1 MDIVE
6 HIDKI
11 EELIN
16 QARKVPFTSN
26 VMINEEEIYEFIDSL
41 RQILPEEIKQARWIV
56 KERKDL
62 LDEAKNEA
70 DRIVSEAIDKA
81 SKLIAETEIIK
92 KATKQA
98 EEIVKDAENKARTI
112 RLEAEDYADEKLANL
127 EAILH
132 KLIMTVEKGR
142 EQLQGKT
149 SEE

>member
-26 VMINEEEIYEFIDSL
+26 VMVGEEEIYELIDSL

-56 KERKDL
+56 KERKEL

-70 DRIVSEAIDKA
+70 DRIVSEALDKA
-81 SKLIAETEIIK
+81 SKLIAETEIIR
-92 KATKQA
+92 KATKRA

-127 EAILH
+127 EVILH
-132 KLIMTVEKGR
+132 KLVTTVEKGR
-142 EQLQGKT
+142 DQLQGKAA
-149 SEE
+149 EE

>member
-26 VMINEEEIYEFIDSL
+26 VMVGEEEIYELIDSL

-70 DRIVSEAIDKA
+70 DRIVSEALDKA
-81 SKLIAETEIIK
+81 SKLIAETEIIR

-127 EAILH
+127 QAILH
-132 KLIMTVEKGR
+132 KLITTVEKGR
-142 EQLQGKT
+142 DQLQGKT

>member
-1 MDIVE
+1 LDIVE

-26 VMINEEEIYEFIDSL
+26 VMVSEDEIYELIDSL

-56 KERKDL
+56 KERKEL

-81 SKLIAETEIIK
+81 TKLIAETEIIK

-127 EAILH
+127 EAILT
-132 KLIMTVEKGR
+132 KLITTVEKGR
-142 EQLQGKT
+142 DQLQGKT

>member
-26 VMINEEEIYEFIDSL
+26 VMVSEDEIYELIDSL

-56 KERKDL
+56 KERKEL

-70 DRIVSEAIDKA
+70 DRIVSEALDKA

-127 EAILH
+127 EAILT
-132 KLIMTVEKGR
+132 KLITTVEKGR
-142 EQLQGKT
+142 DQLQGKT

>member
-1 MDIVE
+1 MVSED
-6 HIDKI
+6 
-11 EELIN
+11 
-16 QARKVPFTSN
+16 
-26 VMINEEEIYEFIDSL
+26 EIYELIDSL

-56 KERKDL
+56 KERKEL

-70 DRIVSEAIDKA
+70 DRIVSEALDKA

-127 EAILH
+127 EAILT
-132 KLIMTVEKGR
+132 KLITTVEKGR
-142 EQLQGKT
+142 DQLQGKT

>member
-1 MDIVE
+1 LDIVE

-26 VMINEEEIYEFIDSL
+26 VMVSEDEIYELIDSL

-56 KERKDL
+56 KERKEL

-70 DRIVSEAIDKA
+70 DRIVSEALDKA

-127 EAILH
+127 EAILT
-132 KLIMTVEKGR
+132 KLITTVEKGR
-142 EQLQGKT
+142 DQLQGKT

>member
-1 MDIVE
+1 LDIVE

-26 VMINEEEIYEFIDSL
+26 VMVSEEEIYELIDSL

-56 KERKDL
+56 KERKEL

-70 DRIVSEAIDKA
+70 DRIVSEALDKA
-81 SKLIAETEIIK
+81 SKLIAETEIIR

-98 EEIVKDAENKARTI
+98 DEIVKDAENKARTI

-132 KLIMTVEKGR
+132 KLITTVEKGR
-142 EQLQGKT
+142 DQLQGKT
-149 SEE
+149 TEE

>member
-26 VMINEEEIYEFIDSL
+26 VMVSEEEIYELIDSL

-56 KERKDL
+56 KERKEL

-70 DRIVSEAIDKA
+70 DRIVSEALDKA

-127 EAILH
+127 EAILT
-132 KLIMTVEKGR
+132 KLITTVEKGR
-142 EQLQGKT
+142 DQLQGKT

>member
-1 MDIVE
+1 LDIVE

>member
-26 VMINEEEIYEFIDSL
+26 VMVSEDEIYELIDSL

-56 KERKDL
+56 KERKEL

-81 SKLIAETEIIK
+81 TKLIAETEIIK

-127 EAILH
+127 EAILT
-132 KLIMTVEKGR
+132 KLITTVEKGR
-142 EQLQGKT
+142 DQLQGKT